1 MSIDYGLDQTVE
13 EQLKIGYN
21 GFMLKFNEE
30 PGAII
35 MAPDMLK
42 LLFKELEKHL
52 GRDAIHAGPRFR
64 NIPIITRP
72 EMPMTGAIIARVAE
86 FQAPEM
92 IDVYHTHTPKELTNG
107 ENEFIAALVMSHL
120 IAHGP
125 VPKPVFPGS
134 P

>member
-1 MSIDYGLDQTVE
+1 MSTDYGLDQTAE
-13 EQLKIGYN
+13 EQLRIGYN
-21 GFMLKFNEE
+21 AFKIKFNEE

-42 LLFKELEKHL
+42 LLFKEMEKYMGKSSL
-52 GRDAIHAGPRFR
+52 IKGPLFR

-86 FQAPEM
+86 FQDPEM
-92 IDVYHTHTPKELTNG
+92 IKTYHTHMPVELTTQ
-107 ENEFIAALVMSHL
+107 ENDFLAALIMSHL

-134 P
+134 L